1 MLWPIEIAPHRASV
15 AGQYCLRVG
24 RAAARGRA
32 VQRAVRR
39 DAARIRRR
47 RARAQ
52 SDELAVI
59 QSGDRRR
66 RQDLFLEPRVLL
78 ARSVS
83 PGHRRVAAPAID
95 AALARTPLEGGLI
108 YRHLLGVLFQKS
120 GQAGIVAAVLLPRGL
135 EALSVVSP
143 ALPPVA

>member
-1 MLWPIEIAPHRASV
+1 MTNDKCNTENGKRLFRLGPVKITLHGASV
-15 AGQYCLRVG
+15 AGQYGLRVG
-24 RAAARGRA
+24 GAAARGRA

-52 SDELAVI
+52 ADELAVI

-66 RQDLFLEPRVLL
+66 RQDLLLEPRVFL

-95 AALARTPLEGGLI
+95 AALAFTPFEGGLI
-108 YRHLLGVLFQKS
+108 Y
-120 GQAGIVAAVLLPRGL
+120 
-135 EALSVVSP
+135 
-143 ALPPVA
+143 